1 MACATTV
8 GLVYHVHMAIA
19 RLTGGP
25 LDGQLIPMDDA
36 DETQLILPY
45 TEGQL
50 IYRRVG
56 DAENT
61 GDSDGATQIA
71 FAYDESTEPIDPA
84 DD

>member
-1 MACATTV
+1 
-8 GLVYHVHMAIA
+8 MAIA

-25 LDGQLIPMDDA
+25 LDGQLIPLDDA

-56 DAENT
+56 AAENT
-61 GDSDGATQIA
+61 GERDGATQVA